1 MKEKLKKVFTTITG
15 LLTPVALILTVV
27 KPDWFSVDDM
37 PIIIGAI
44 DTILVSILVIFT
56 TLGSKGDLS
65 KDNLW

>member
-1 MKEKLKKVFTTITG
+1 MKEKLKKVFTTIAG
-15 LLTPVALILTVV
+15 LLTPVALILTAIN
-27 KPDWFSVDDM
+27 PDWFSVDDM

-44 DTILVSILVIFT
+44 DTILVSILVIVT

>member
-27 KPDWFSVDDM
+27 KPDWFSVDEM
-37 PIIIGAI
+37 PVLIGAI
-44 DTILVSILVIFT
+44 DTILVSILVIVT
-56 TLGSKGDLS
+56 TLGSKGELS